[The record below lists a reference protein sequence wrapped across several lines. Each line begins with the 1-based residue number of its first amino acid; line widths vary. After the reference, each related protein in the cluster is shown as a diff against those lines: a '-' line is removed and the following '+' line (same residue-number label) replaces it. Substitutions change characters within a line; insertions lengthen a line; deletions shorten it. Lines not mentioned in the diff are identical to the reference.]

1 MAKRDSNKVTKSTK
15 RDHKRKKRTKKSHG
29 EKKAAPTE
37 SNELA
42 DETLPVP
49 PKAVVYGPEGKPRG
63 LHRKWPK
70 QDPPITDPHK
80 IPKEWKWDIMEL
92 DITEDDIEANIERC
106 HERIETGIMPQV
118 FEIKLEGFMKRKAAR
133 EKMMTSEPG
142 LSFDVARRL
151 DSLKHMRDHY
161 EGKTSEEDVNSY
173 INIKAL
179 IKAYRSGEIDWY
191 NGEKF
196 TIWAKGKLLR
206 GPIDFKSA
214 NLGALYKE
222 YEETDGLWVEGFG
235 SSGPSFFGHVLTI
248 PPAMGAGHGLT
259 QHYVSFAMKVPGT
272 GDELASIAE
281 FRDDTGASA
290 PVVTMR
296 DIRLIESICGRKAR
310 HLGSALGRE
319 VMGRL
324 INGHQYS
331 LEVCIVNNPSDRA
344 PMTRWVKTI
353 FFAVEYEPPSDGE
366 RSCRLSGAWWRH
378 MLYTA
383 TVPDNRKRLYAAQ
396 EKGELCDAIPKVDW
410 MIARAPTVPPSRDP
424 SNGPELAPVAQQ
436 TNDKESPPPLEPWMP
451 EGYQQGSLRPPTY
464 LQYLEWLED
473 YNRDLS
479 EDEEQLIPTWENYQQ
494 YRLIQA
500 HWTTQ
505 TDARMQPPTWNQYL
519 AHVHRQNLA
528 SEADTPLGMAPRYV
542 TADLPGYFEFRLD
555 QRNWT
560 AEHLQVEEMDSD
572 NSDDCLVQ

>member
-1 MAKRDSNKVTKSTK
+1 MPKGGSSKVAKSTK
-15 RDHKRKKRTKKSHG
+15 HDHKQKKTAKKSHR
-29 EKKAAPTE
+29 EKSTAPTE
-37 SNELA
+37 SKRVA
-42 DETLPVP
+42 DESLPVP
-49 PKAVVYGPEGKPRG
+49 PKAVVYGPEGKPIG
-63 LHRKWPK
+63 LHRRWPK
-70 QDPPITDPHK
+70 QDPPITDPHQ
-80 IPKEWKWDIMEL
+80 IPKEWRWDMMEL

-118 FEIKLEGFMKRKAAR
+118 FEMKLEGFMKRKAAR
-133 EKMMTSEPG
+133 EKMMASEPG

-161 EGKTSEEDVNSY
+161 EGKTSEEDINSS

-179 IKAYRSGEIDWY
+179 IKAYRSGKIDWY

-206 GPIDFKSA
+206 GPIEFSSA

-222 YEETDGLWVEGFG
+222 YEDTDGLWTEGYG
-235 SSGPSFFGHVLTI
+235 SSGPSFFGHVETI

-259 QHYVSFAMKVPGT
+259 QHYVTFALKVPGT
-272 GDELASIAE
+272 GAELASIAE

-290 PVVTMR
+290 PVVTVS
-296 DIRLIESICGRKAR
+296 DIRLIESICGRRAR

-331 LEVCIVNNPSDRA
+331 LEVCIVNNPTDRA
-344 PMTRWVKTI
+344 AMTRWVKTI
-353 FFAVEYEPPSDGE
+353 FFAVEYDPPSDGQ

-396 EKGELCDAIPKVDW
+396 EKGELCDAMARVDW
-410 MIARAPTVPPSRDP
+410 MIARAPTVPTTREASV
-424 SNGPELAPVAQQ
+424 GPEHAPAPVPQQ
-436 TNDKESPPPLEPWMP
+436 SIEDSRPLEPWMP
-451 EGYQQGSLRPPTY
+451 EDYQPGSLRPPTY
-464 LQYLEWLED
+464 LQYLEWLEGH
-473 YNRDLS
+473 NRDLP
-479 EDEEQLIPTWENYQQ
+479 EGAERLIPTWDNYQQ
-494 YRLIQA
+494 HRLLQA

-505 TDARMQPPTWNQYL
+505 RDARMQPPTWDQYV

-528 SEADTPLGMAPRYV
+528 TEAETPLGMAPRYV
-542 TADLPGYFEFRLD
+542 ASDLPGYFEYRID

-560 AEHLQVEEMDSD
+560 AETGTDSE
-572 NSDDCLVQ
+572 NNECLVQ